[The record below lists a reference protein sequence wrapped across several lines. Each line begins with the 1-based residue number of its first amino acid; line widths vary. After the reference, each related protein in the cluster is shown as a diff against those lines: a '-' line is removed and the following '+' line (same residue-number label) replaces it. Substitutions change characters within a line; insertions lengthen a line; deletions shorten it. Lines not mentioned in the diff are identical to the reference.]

1 MLVQIAIIVVALWMV
16 FLTIG
21 RQTTASSAYKKLG
34 LIALAIAMVVAVLNP
49 GLFSRVAEWA
59 GIGRGT
65 DLLLYGLTAAFIVY
79 ALSQYLRNQAQREV
93 LFRLARQ
100 VALNE
105 AKQRYDLD

>member
-1 MLVQIAIIVVALWMV
+1 MWVQIGIILVALWMV
-16 FLTIG
+16 YLTIG

-34 LIALAIAMVVAVLNP
+34 LIGLAIAMVVAVLNP
-49 GLFSRVAEWA
+49 GLLSQLAEWA

-79 ALSQYLRNQAQREV
+79 ALSQYLRNQAQRDV
-93 LFRLARQ
+93 IFRLARQ

-105 AKQRYDLD
+105 AKQRYDVE